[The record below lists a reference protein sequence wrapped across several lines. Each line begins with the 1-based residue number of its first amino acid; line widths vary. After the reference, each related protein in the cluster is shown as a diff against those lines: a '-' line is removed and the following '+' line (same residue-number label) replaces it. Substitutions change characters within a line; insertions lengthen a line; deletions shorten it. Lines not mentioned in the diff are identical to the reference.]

1 MLEGRE
7 DENITGIYGV
17 EKGVCGLVIVA
28 ESIVD
33 EKDKGKV
40 LSEENSEDLF
50 LMLGDERRDKDSALA
65 GGGYATIHV
74 LAEGLRVAGFGFV
87 NEDMADVDLH
97 KTGSHQKFGIPYSA
111 VDTTGKVDVRL
122 DTEEAGLEALGSEAL
137 GVHLYVAHH
146 GIELTVAREGAHK
159 RHLMEERIE
168 GLPDRIRRN
177 RQTRSNGEV
186 GIGKA
191 LNRGRVL
198 AAELFGGLP
207 ERAEDGHDALFH
219 LAAYTNDEM
228 EMIRHHT
235 EPHDHYLWVTLIEME
250 EASNELF
257 SEGSFF
263 HISLGWVLFGDDELT
278 EERFAAG
285 HGEGHMVD
293 ADALPCRTTLLPMP
307 LILRHSSKFGAKVQK
322 NMDIRK
328 YKSEKTQNKATGGEM
343 PDRIRRKKR
352 AGTRGGKS
360 GRCNRPIMN
369 KRSERRA
376 RDIPDTI
383 RRNRQTR

>member
-1 MLEGRE
+1 MREGRE
-7 DENITGIYGV
+7 DKDIASIDSIEEAV
-17 EKGVCGLVIVA
+17 SGLVIVTEA
-28 ESIVD
+28 IVRQED
-33 EKDKGKV
+33 EGAV
-40 LSEENSEDLF
+40 LGEENGKDLL
-50 LMLGDERRDKDSALA
+50 LMFGDERRDKDSALA
-65 GGGYATIHV
+65 GGYYTTIHV
-74 LAEGLRVAGFGFV
+74 FAEGLRVAGFGFV

-111 VDTTGKVDVRL
+111 GDTTGKFDVRL

-250 EASNELF
+250 EAGNELF
-257 SEGSFF
+257 SEGSFV

-307 LILRHSSKFGAKVQK
+307 LILRHSSKSGAKVQK
-322 NMDIRK
+322 NMDIRN
-328 YKSEKTQNKATGGEM
+328 YKCKKTQNKATGGEM
-343 PDRIRRKKR
+343 PDRIRRRGAREEVR
-352 AGTRGGKS
+352 AGDA
-360 GRCNRPIMN
+360 I
-369 KRSERRA
+369 A
-376 RDIPDTI
+376 L
-383 RRNRQTR
+383 